1 MKYFICVSFSK
12 KFNNYQG
19 EIPMQFFKQIKFIFA
34 VSLVLLFMAA
44 PVLAGQPKYVFYFI
58 GDGLGA
64 AQRQFSEFF
73 LQEKLKNQNSQLIMN
88 TFEVAGINTTYCADS
103 LITDSA
109 AAATAL
115 ASGVKTNKGVI
126 GKDVNGNSVKTLTE
140 EARDHGMKTGLSSTT
155 RLTHATPAAF
165 AAHNISRNN
174 ENEIA
179 DDFLNSGVDFFA
191 GGGIRHFIPA
201 SMKIK
206 HRDAI
211 GKTIKSKRK
220 DEKDLIKG
228 FEDKG
233 YSTFIGMKGAKDFRS
248 TDFSKQDKVFAAFT
262 YTHMPYE
269 VERTNQYK
277 GVPSIAE
284 MTKAGIDVL
293 VQGDKGFF
301 LMVEG
306 GRIDHA
312 AHANDPSGVI
322 WETIAFDDAVKTAY
336 EFFKN
341 HKNQTLIV
349 VVGDH
354 ETGGMGLGMD
364 SMGYELNMAA
374 LNDVHV
380 SVEDTLNNGAGQYK
394 GDKAA
399 YLKFLAENYGLP
411 NLSDTESASLNKAMA
426 SADAGETLGYYQLN
440 PAALTAAH
448 ILSTRANIN
457 WTTTIHTATMIPMS
471 ATGLSAGRF
480 GGYTDNTQVAKTMAL
495 TLGFNLE

>member
-1 MKYFICVSFSK
+1 MSFHK
-12 KFNNYQG
+12 
-19 EIPMQFFKQIKFIFA
+19 QFKTFWVAALI
-34 VSLVLLFMAA
+34 LVFLSA
-44 PVLAGQPKYVFYFI
+44 PALAGQPKYVFYFI

-73 LQEKLKNQNSQLIMN
+73 IQEKDANPNEHLLMN
-88 TFEVAGINTTYCADS
+88 TFETAGINTTYCADT

-126 GKDVNGNSVKTLTE
+126 GKNVQGKNVKTLTE
-140 EARDHGMKTGLSSTT
+140 AAMEHGMKTGLITTT

-165 AAHNISRNN
+165 AAHNVSRNN

-179 DDFLNSGVDFFA
+179 DDFLASGVDFFA

-201 SMKIK
+201 SMKIEK
-206 HRDAI
+206 GDAI

-220 DEKDLIKG
+220 DEKDLVKG

-233 YSTFIGMKGAKDFRS
+233 YTTFIGMKGAKSFNT
-248 TDFSKQDKVFAAFT
+248 TDFSKKDKVFAAFT

-269 VERTNQYK
+269 IERMNQYK
-277 GVPSIAE
+277 EVPSIAS
-284 MTKAGIDVL
+284 MTKAAVDVL
-293 VQGDKGFF
+293 SKGSKGFF

-312 AHANDPSGVI
+312 AHANDPTGVI
-322 WETIAFDDAVKTAY
+322 WDTIAFDDAVKTAY
-336 EFFKN
+336 DFYKN
-341 HKNQTLIV
+341 HKDQTLIV
-349 VVGDH
+349 IVGDH

-364 SMGYELNMAA
+364 SMGYKLNMAA
-374 LNDVHV
+374 LNNVQV
-380 SVEDTLNNGAGQYK
+380 SVEDTLAYGAGEYK

-399 YLKFLAENYGLP
+399 YLDFLSKNFGLN
-411 NLSDTESASLNKAMA
+411 NLSDAETQRLNKAMA
-426 SADAGETLGYYQLN
+426 SSDAGETSGYYKLN

-448 ILSTRANIN
+448 LLSTRANIN

-471 ATGLSAGRF
+471 ATGVNAAQF
-480 GGYTDNTQVAKTMAL
+480 GGYKDNTQIARTMAD
-495 TLGFNLE
+495 TLGLSL

>member
-1 MKYFICVSFSK
+1 
-12 KFNNYQG
+12 
-19 EIPMQFFKQIKFIFA
+19 MQFFKRIKSILA
-34 VSLVLLFMAA
+34 VSLVLVFMAA

-73 LQEKLKNQNSQLIMN
+73 LQDQLKNPDSQLVMN
-88 TFEVAGINTTYCADS
+88 TFEVAGINTTYCADT

-140 EARDHGMKTGLSSTT
+140 EARDHGMKTGIVTTT

-179 DDFLNSGVDFFA
+179 EDLLNSGVDFFA

-201 SMKIK
+201 SIKIK
-206 HRDAI
+206 NGDAV
-211 GKTIKSKRK
+211 GNTIKSKRK

-228 FEDKG
+228 FKEKG
-233 YSTFIGMKGAKDFRS
+233 YTTYIGMKGAQAFNR
-248 TDFSKQDKVFAAFT
+248 TDFTQKDKIFAAFT

-269 VERTNQYK
+269 VERMNQYK
-277 GVPSIAE
+277 EVPSIEA
-284 MTKAGIDVL
+284 MTKAAIDVL
-293 VQGDKGFF
+293 AKGDKGFF

-312 AHANDPSGVI
+312 GHANDPTGVI
-322 WETIAFDDAVKTAY
+322 WDTLAFDDAVKTAC
-336 EFFKN
+336 EFYKS
-341 HKNQTLIV
+341 HKNETLIV

-364 SMGYELNMAA
+364 SMGYKLNMAA

-394 GDKAA
+394 GDKVA
-399 YLKFLAENYGLP
+399 YLKYLAKNYGLT
-411 NLSDTESASLNKAMA
+411 NLNDTESASLHKAMA
-426 SADAGETLGYYQLN
+426 SADAGGTLGYYKLN
-440 PAALTAAH
+440 PVALTAAH

-471 ATGLSAGRF
+471 ATGLYAGRF
-480 GGYTDNTQVAKTMAL
+480 GGYKDNTQVAKAMAQ
-495 TLGFNLE
+495 TLGFNL

>member
-1 MKYFICVSFSK
+1 MS
-12 KFNNYQG
+12 
-19 EIPMQFFKQIKFIFA
+19 FFKQLRNFWAAF
-34 VSLVLLFMAA
+34 LVLVFMAA
-44 PVLAGQPKYVFYFI
+44 PAFAGQPKYVFYFI

-73 LQEKLKNQNSQLIMN
+73 LQEKDGDANEHLLMN
-88 TFEVAGINTTYCADS
+88 TFGTAGINTTYCADT

-126 GKDVNGNSVKTLTE
+126 GKDVKGNNVKTLTE
-140 EARDHGMKTGLSSTT
+140 AAIEHGMKTGLITTT

-165 AAHNISRNN
+165 ASHNVSRNN

-201 SMKIK
+201 SLKVK
-206 HRDAI
+206 NGDAI

-220 DEKDLIKG
+220 DEKDLVKG
-228 FEDKG
+228 FENKG
-233 YSTFIGMKGAKDFRS
+233 YTTYIGMKGAKAFNAEN
-248 TDFSKQDKVFAAFT
+248 FSKKEKVFAAFT

-269 VERTNQYK
+269 IERMNQYK
-277 GVPSIAE
+277 EVPSIAS
-284 MTKAGIDVL
+284 MTKAAIDVL
-293 VQGDKGFF
+293 SNGKNGFF

-322 WETIAFDDAVKTAY
+322 WDTLAFDDAIKAAY
-336 EFFKN
+336 AFYKN
-341 HKNQTLIV
+341 HKSDTLIV

-364 SMGYELNMAA
+364 SMGYKLNMAA
-374 LNDVHV
+374 LNNVKV
-380 SVEDTLNNGAGQYK
+380 SVEDSLAYGAGEYK

-399 YLKFLAENYGLP
+399 YLAYLAKNFGL
-411 NLSDTESASLNKAMA
+411 NDLSDAETASLSKAMA
-426 SADAGETLGYYQLN
+426 SADAGETLGYYKIN

-471 ATGLSAGRF
+471 ATGVDAEQF
-480 GGYTDNTQVAKTMAL
+480 GGYKDNTQIAKAMAK
-495 TLGFNLE
+495 TLGFTL

>member
-1 MKYFICVSFSK
+1 
-12 KFNNYQG
+12 
-19 EIPMQFFKQIKFIFA
+19 MQFLKQIKSILA
-34 VSLVLLFMAA
+34 VSLVLLFMTASA
-44 PVLAGQPKYVFYFI
+44 LAGQPKYVFYFI

-73 LQEKLKNQNSQLIMN
+73 LQDQLKNPNSRLVMD
-88 TFEVAGINTTYCADS
+88 TFEVAGINTTYCADT

-115 ASGVKTNKGVI
+115 ASGIKTNKGVI
-126 GKDVNGNSVKTLTE
+126 GKDVNGNNVKTLTE
-140 EARDHGMKTGLSSTT
+140 VARDHGMKTGLITTT

-165 AAHNISRNN
+165 AAHNVSRDN

-201 SMKIK
+201 SMKIENP
-206 HRDAI
+206 DAL
-211 GKTIKSKRK
+211 GKPIKSKRK
-220 DEKDLIKG
+220 DEKDLVKG
-228 FEDKG
+228 FEAKG
-233 YSTFIGMKGAKDFRS
+233 YATFIGMKGAKAFRS
-248 TDFSKQDKVFAAFT
+248 ADFSKQGKVFAAFT

-269 VERTNQYK
+269 VERMNQYK
-277 GVPSIAE
+277 DVPSIAE

-293 VQGDKGFF
+293 DQGDKGFF

-322 WETIAFDDAVKTAY
+322 WDTIAFDDAIKTAY
-336 EFFKN
+336 EFFQT
-341 HKNQTLIV
+341 HKDQTLIV

-364 SMGYELNMAA
+364 SMGYKLNMAA
-374 LNDVHV
+374 LDDVHV
-380 SVEDTLNNGAGQYK
+380 SVEDTLNDGEGQYK
-394 GDKAA
+394 GDKTA
-399 YLKFLAENYGLP
+399 YLNYLSKNFGLS
-411 NLSDTESASLNKAMA
+411 NLSDAEAASLNKAMV
-426 SADAGETLGYYQLN
+426 SADAGDTLGYYKLN

-471 ATGLSAGRF
+471 ATGAYAGRF
-480 GGYTDNTQVAKTMAL
+480 GGYKDNTQIAKTMAQ

>member
-1 MKYFICVSFSK
+1 
-12 KFNNYQG
+12 
-19 EIPMQFFKQIKFIFA
+19 MQFLKQIKSILA

-44 PVLAGQPKYVFYFI
+44 PALAGQPKYVFYFI

-73 LQEKLKNQNSQLIMN
+73 LQDQLKNPKSQLVMN
-88 TFEVAGINTTYCADS
+88 TFEVAGINTTYCADT

-126 GKDVNGNSVKTLTE
+126 GKDVNGNNVKTLTE
-140 EARDHGMKTGLSSTT
+140 EARDHGMKTGLITTT

-165 AAHNISRNN
+165 AAHNVFRDN

-201 SMKIK
+201 SMTIENA
-206 HRDAI
+206 DAL

-220 DEKDLIKG
+220 DEKDLLKG

-233 YSTFIGMKGAKDFRS
+233 YATFIGMKGAKAFRS
-248 TDFSKQDKVFAAFT
+248 ADFSKQGKVFAAFT

-269 VERTNQYK
+269 VERMNQYK
-277 GVPSIAE
+277 DVPSIAE

-293 VQGDKGFF
+293 EQGDKGFF

-312 AHANDPSGVI
+312 AHANDPTGLI
-322 WETIAFDDAVKTAY
+322 WDTIAFDDAIKTAY
-336 EFFKN
+336 EFFQN
-341 HKNQTLIV
+341 HKDQTLIV

-364 SMGYELNMAA
+364 SMGYKLNMAA
-374 LNDVHV
+374 LDDVHV
-380 SVEDTLNNGAGQYK
+380 SVEDTLNDGEGQYK
-394 GDKAA
+394 GDKTA
-399 YLKFLAENYGLP
+399 YLNYLSKNFGLS
-411 NLSDTESASLNKAMA
+411 NLSDSEAASLNKAMV
-426 SADAGETLGYYQLN
+426 SADAGDTLGYYKLN

-471 ATGLSAGRF
+471 ATGAYAGRF
-480 GGYTDNTQVAKTMAL
+480 GGYKDNTQIAKAMAQ
-495 TLGFNLE
+495 TLGFTL

>member
-1 MKYFICVSFSK
+1 
-12 KFNNYQG
+12 
-19 EIPMQFFKQIKFIFA
+19 MQFFKQIKSYFA
-34 VSLVLLFMAA
+34 VCLALLFMAA
-44 PVLAGQPKYVFYFI
+44 PVLAGPPKYVFYFI

-73 LQEKLKNQNSQLIMN
+73 LQEQLQNPDSHLLMN
-88 TFEVAGINTTYCADS
+88 TFEVAGINTTYCADT

-109 AAATAL
+109 AAGTAL

-126 GKDVNGNSVKTLTE
+126 GKDVNGNNVKTLA
-140 EARDHGMKTGLSSTT
+140 EAAKEHGMKTGIITTT

-165 AAHNISRNN
+165 AAHNVSRNN

-179 DDFLNSGVDFFA
+179 EDFLNSGIDFFA

-201 SMKIK
+201 SMKIEK
-206 HRDAI
+206 GDAI

-220 DEKDLIKG
+220 DEKDLVKG

-233 YSTFIGMKGAKDFRS
+233 YATFIGMKGAKAFKS
-248 TDFSKQDKVFAAFT
+248 ADFSKQDKVFAAFT

-269 VERTNQYK
+269 VERMNQYK
-277 GVPSIAE
+277 NVPSLGE
-284 MTKAGIDVL
+284 MTIAGINALDK
-293 VQGDKGFF
+293 GDKGFF
-301 LMVEG
+301 MMVEG

-322 WETIAFDDAVKTAY
+322 WDTMAFDDAIKTAY
-336 EFFKN
+336 QFLKQHED
-341 HKNQTLIV
+341 QTLIV

-364 SMGYELNMAA
+364 SMGYKLNMAT
-374 LNDVHV
+374 LNNVHV
-380 SVEDTLNNGAGQYK
+380 SVEDTLNEAGQYK

-399 YLKFLAENYGLP
+399 YLQFLAENFGLS
-411 NLSDTESASLNKAMA
+411 NLSDTETASLNKAMA
-426 SADAGETLGYYQLN
+426 SADAGDTLGYYKLN

-448 ILSTRANIN
+448 ILSSRANIN

-471 ATGLSAGRF
+471 ATGAYAARF
-480 GGYTDNTQVAKTMAL
+480 GGYKDNTQIAKTMAQV
-495 TLGFNLE
+495 LGFDL

>member
-1 MKYFICVSFSK
+1 
-12 KFNNYQG
+12 
-19 EIPMQFFKQIKFIFA
+19 MQFFKQIKSILA

-44 PVLAGQPKYVFYFI
+44 PAIAGQPKYVFYFI

-73 LQEKLKNQNSQLIMN
+73 LQDQLKNPNSQLVMD
-88 TFEVAGINTTYCADS
+88 TFEVAGINTTYCADT

-126 GKDVNGNSVKTLTE
+126 GKDVNGNNVKTLVE
-140 EARDHGMKTGLSSTT
+140 EARDHGMKTGLITTT

-165 AAHNISRNN
+165 ASHNISRNN

-201 SMKIK
+201 SMKIENA
-206 HRDAI
+206 DAL

-220 DEKDLIKG
+220 DEKDLVKG
-228 FEDKG
+228 FEGKG
-233 YSTFIGMKGAKDFRS
+233 YSTFIGMKGAKAFKS

-269 VERTNQYK
+269 VERMNQYK
-277 GVPSIAE
+277 NVPSIAD
-284 MTKAGIDVL
+284 MTRAGIDVL
-293 VQGDKGFF
+293 AQGDKGFF
-301 LMVEG
+301 LMIEG

-322 WETIAFDDAVKTAY
+322 WDTIAFDDAIKTAY
-336 EFFKN
+336 EFFQN
-341 HKNQTLIV
+341 HKDQTLIV

-364 SMGYELNMAA
+364 SMGYKLNMAA

-380 SVEDTLNNGAGQYK
+380 SVEDTLNDGAGQYK

-399 YLKFLAENYGLP
+399 YLSYLSKNFGLS
-411 NLSDTESASLNKAMA
+411 NLSDAEAASLNKAMV
-426 SADAGETLGYYQLN
+426 SADAGETLGYYKLN

-471 ATGLSAGRF
+471 ATGAYAGRF
-480 GGYTDNTQVAKTMAL
+480 GGYKDNTQIAKAMAQ
-495 TLGFNLE
+495 TLGFTL

>member
-1 MKYFICVSFSK
+1 
-12 KFNNYQG
+12 
-19 EIPMQFFKQIKFIFA
+19 MQFFKRIKSILA
-34 VSLVLLFMAA
+34 VSLVLLFIAA

-73 LQEKLKNQNSQLIMN
+73 LQDQLKNPDSRLVMN

-115 ASGVKTNKGVI
+115 ASGIKTDKGVI

-140 EARDHGMKTGLSSTT
+140 EARDHGMKTGIVTTT

-165 AAHNISRNN
+165 AAHNISRHN

-179 DDFLNSGVDFFA
+179 EDLLNSGVDFFA

-201 SMKIK
+201 SIKIK
-206 HRDAI
+206 NGDAV
-211 GKTIKSKRK
+211 GNTIKSKRK
-220 DEKDLIKG
+220 DEKDLVKG
-228 FEDKG
+228 FKEKG
-233 YSTFIGMKGAKDFRS
+233 YTTYIGMKGAQAFNR
-248 TDFSKQDKVFAAFT
+248 TDFKQKDKVFAAFT

-269 VERTNQYK
+269 VERRNRYK
-277 GVPSIAE
+277 EVPSIEA
-284 MTKAGIDVL
+284 MTKAAIDVL
-293 VQGDKGFF
+293 AKGDKGFF

-312 AHANDPSGVI
+312 AHANDPTGVI
-322 WETIAFDDAVKTAY
+322 WDTLAFDDAVKTAC
-336 EFFKN
+336 EFYKS

-364 SMGYELNMAA
+364 SMGYKLNMAA
-374 LNDVHV
+374 LNDVRV
-380 SVEDTLNNGAGQYK
+380 SVEDTLNNGTEQYK

-399 YLKFLAENYGLP
+399 YLKYLAKNYGLT
-411 NLSDTESASLNKAMA
+411 NLNDTESASLNKAMA
-426 SADAGETLGYYQLN
+426 SADAGGTMGYYKLN

-457 WTTTIHTATMIPMS
+457 WTATIHTATMIPMS
-471 ATGLSAGRF
+471 ATGLYAGRF
-480 GGYTDNTQVAKTMAL
+480 GGYKDNTQVAKAMAQ